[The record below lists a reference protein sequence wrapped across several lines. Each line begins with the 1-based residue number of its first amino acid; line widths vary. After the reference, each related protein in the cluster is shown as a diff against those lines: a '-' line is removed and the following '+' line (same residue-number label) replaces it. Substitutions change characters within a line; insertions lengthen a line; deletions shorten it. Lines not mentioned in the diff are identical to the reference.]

1 MEFSWDDLVEM
12 PDDDMKG
19 KGKKADDQK
28 ARNAEDKKAF
38 ERVNRCMKEAQNFL
52 KELSKRLPEGLIN
65 DKMDPEEKLK
75 FWKKM
80 EWVFGVVVRED
91 TKDYSHVGNK
101 KNVMPKPTLPRVMWV
116 KDNPLTSDN
125 AYAAQCKMGAEESD
139 AKASGCRVENA
150 EDFDVP
156 LARDVKASGCRV
168 ENAEDFDVPLARDV
182 KADGCRVENAEDL
195 AVPLARDVKADGV
208 HVIEAEDD
216 MPPLEG
222 DADFDYSQV
231 VPLAEYGDEVPHRG
245 DEVEDS
251 QVMD

>member
-1 MEFSWDDLVEM
+1 
-12 PDDDMKG
+12 
-19 KGKKADDQK
+19 
-28 ARNAEDKKAF
+28 
-38 ERVNRCMKEAQNFL
+38 
-52 KELSKRLPEGLIN
+52 
-65 DKMDPEEKLK
+65 
-75 FWKKM
+75 M

-116 KDNPLTSDN
+116 KDNPLTSLE

-139 AKASGCRVENA
+139 A
-150 EDFDVP
+150 
-156 LARDVKASGCRV
+156 KASGCRV

>member
-12 PDDDMKG
+12 PDVSDDPEEL
-19 KGKKADDQK
+19 AARK
-28 ARNAEDKKAF
+28 ARNAQDKKAF

-80 EWVFGVVVRED
+80 EWVFGAVVRED

-156 LARDVKASGCRV
+156 LARDVKA
-168 ENAEDFDVPLARDV
+168 
-182 KADGCRVENAEDL
+182 
-195 AVPLARDVKADGV
+195 DGV

-222 DADFDYSQV
+222 DADYVD
-231 VPLAEYGDEVPHRG
+231 GVPHRG

>member
-1 MEFSWDDLVEM
+1 
-12 PDDDMKG
+12 
-19 KGKKADDQK
+19 
-28 ARNAEDKKAF
+28 
-38 ERVNRCMKEAQNFL
+38 
-52 KELSKRLPEGLIN
+52 
-65 DKMDPEEKLK
+65 
-75 FWKKM
+75 
-80 EWVFGVVVRED
+80 
-91 TKDYSHVGNK
+91 
-101 KNVMPKPTLPRVMWV
+101 MPKPTLPRVMWV

-139 AKASGCRVENA
+139 A
-150 EDFDVP
+150 
-156 LARDVKASGCRV
+156 KASGCRV

>member
-1 MEFSWDDLVEM
+1 M
-12 PDDDMKG
+12 PDVSDDPEEL
-19 KGKKADDQK
+19 AARK
-28 ARNAEDKKAF
+28 ARNAQDKKAF

-156 LARDVKASGCRV
+156 LARDVKA
-168 ENAEDFDVPLARDV
+168 
-182 KADGCRVENAEDL
+182 DGCRVENAEDL

-251 QVMD
+251 QVMDWRSTGLLCAYILPTLIVL

>member
-12 PDDDMKG
+12 PDVSDDPEEL
-19 KGKKADDQK
+19 AARK
-28 ARNAEDKKAF
+28 ARNAQDKKAF

-156 LARDVKASGCRV
+156 LARDVKA
-168 ENAEDFDVPLARDV
+168 
-182 KADGCRVENAEDL
+182 DGCRVENAEDL

>member
-1 MEFSWDDLVEM
+1 M
-12 PDDDMKG
+12 PDVSDDPEEL
-19 KGKKADDQK
+19 AARK
-28 ARNAEDKKAF
+28 ARNAQDKKAF

-80 EWVFGVVVRED
+80 EWVFGVVVHED

-156 LARDVKASGCRV
+156 LARDVKA
-168 ENAEDFDVPLARDV
+168 
-182 KADGCRVENAEDL
+182 
-195 AVPLARDVKADGV
+195 DGV

-251 QVMD
+251 QVMDWRSTGLLCAYILPTLIVL

>member
-1 MEFSWDDLVEM
+1 
-12 PDDDMKG
+12 
-19 KGKKADDQK
+19 
-28 ARNAEDKKAF
+28 
-38 ERVNRCMKEAQNFL
+38 
-52 KELSKRLPEGLIN
+52 
-65 DKMDPEEKLK
+65 
-75 FWKKM
+75 
-80 EWVFGVVVRED
+80 
-91 TKDYSHVGNK
+91 
-101 KNVMPKPTLPRVMWV
+101 MPKPTLPRVMWV
-116 KDNPLTSDN
+116 KDNPLTSLE

-139 AKASGCRVENA
+139 AKAS
-150 EDFDVP
+150 
-156 LARDVKASGCRV
+156 
-168 ENAEDFDVPLARDV
+168 
-182 KADGCRVENAEDL
+182 GCRVENAEDL

>member
-12 PDDDMKG
+12 PDVSDDPEEL
-19 KGKKADDQK
+19 AARK
-28 ARNAEDKKAF
+28 ARNAQDKKAF
-38 ERVNRCMKEAQNFL
+38 ERVNRQVKEAQNFL

-116 KDNPLTSDN
+116 KDNPLTSLE

-156 LARDVKASGCRV
+156 LARDVKA
-168 ENAEDFDVPLARDV
+168 
-182 KADGCRVENAEDL
+182 DGCRVENAEDL
-195 AVPLARDVKADGV
+195 DVPLARDVKADGV